1 MTLWMRR
8 QAPLRKSLL
17 VLIAFLG
24 LLAGTAC
31 SSLSVAAATVD
42 GVKIAESEVEDEI
55 AVLRTDPT
63 FGDAIKR
70 DPDTRGQRRR
80 QILTQLIY
88 QAVAKAEAQR
98 RNIRP
103 TRAQVDRLI
112 DQEASNLG
120 QSREEFLE
128 EQGLSEAEA
137 QKLGERIVQTFELR
151 DQIGTAVT
159 ISDEQVEQ
167 TYESQKQSFEEVE
180 LERITV
186 KTEEQ
191 ARDVLED
198 IDGDNFSDVAQ
209 ERSIDELK
217 DEGGAMGTV
226 AVTSLSPEAQE
237 AVGAAVAGGVTD
249 PVQTADGFV
258 VYHVL
263 DRRTKTLDEVEGQ
276 IRASLAQEQRQ
287 QGYDQWLAEQIAKA
301 KVVVN
306 PKYGT
311 FDKQQLQVV
320 PTDPGL
326 DE

>member
-1 MTLWMRR
+1 MT
-8 QAPLRKSLL
+8 RKSL

-42 GVKIAESEVEDEI
+42 GVKIAEAEVEDEI
-55 AVLRTDPT
+55 AVLRSDPT

-88 QAVAKAEAQR
+88 QAVAKTEAER
-98 RNIRP
+98 RNIHP

-112 DQEASNLG
+112 DQEAANLG
-120 QSREEFLE
+120 QSREEFLK

-137 QKLGERIVQTFELR
+137 LKLGERIVQTFELR
-151 DQIGTAVT
+151 DQIGTAVSIT
-159 ISDEQVEQ
+159 DEQVEQ
-167 TYESQKQSFEEVE
+167 TYETQKQSFEEVE

-186 KTEEQ
+186 NTEEQ

-198 IDGDNFSDVAQ
+198 IEGDNFGDIAK

-217 DEGGAMGTV
+217 GEGGAMGTV
-226 AVTSLSPEAQE
+226 AVTTLSPEAQE
-237 AVGAAVAGGVTD
+237 AVGAAVSGGVTD

-258 VYHVL
+258 IYHVL
-263 DRRTKTLDEVEGQ
+263 DRRTKELDEVADQ
-276 IRASLAQEQRQ
+276 IRATLAQDQRQ
-287 QGYDQWLAEQIAKA
+287 QGYDEWLAGQISKA
-301 KVVVN
+301 KIVVN

-320 PTDPGL
+320 PTDPAL